1 MVTVIR
7 AWRTAGLLLSPLPPL
22 SMSSSLLPASP
33 SSAWQRKGDQE
44 GGKEKDDHEAA
55 IPRDHP
61 WLWGKCPPKPLG
73 SATTAASDSGVQ
85 SQHLCPNPELP
96 LLVPVMLWGPES
108 RASSALPPSADSGRR
123 RVINERH

>member
-73 SATTAASDSGVQ
+73 SATS
-85 SQHLCPNPELP
+85 E
-96 LLVPVMLWGPES
+96 PVILEFSPS
-108 RASSALPPSADSGRR
+108 TSAPILSSPCSSL
-123 RVINERH
+123 